1 LHILDTDI
9 VTYHQQGRE
18 GVVQRINAIPLS
30 ERAITVITMWE
41 QLRGRIAAVN
51 ASREGSPDLSLAYRL
66 LESTVS
72 YYHGLTV
79 LPFDDAAAEKLAELR
94 AQKVRGGTQDLRI
107 AAIVLSVGG
116 ILVTANIRHFEAM
129 PGLVLERWPLE

>member
-41 QLRGRIAAVN
+41 QLRSRIAAVN
-51 ASREGSPDLSLAYRL
+51 AGREGSPDLSLAYRL

-72 YYHGLTV
+72 Y
-79 LPFDDAAAEKLAELR
+79 
-94 AQKVRGGTQDLRI
+94 
-107 AAIVLSVGG
+107 
-116 ILVTANIRHFEAM
+116 
-129 PGLVLERWPLE
+129 